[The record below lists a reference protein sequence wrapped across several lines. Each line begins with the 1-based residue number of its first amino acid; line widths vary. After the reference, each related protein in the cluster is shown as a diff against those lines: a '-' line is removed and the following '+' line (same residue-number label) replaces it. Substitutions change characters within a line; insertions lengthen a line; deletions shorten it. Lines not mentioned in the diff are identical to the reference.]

1 MVRHCNKYIE
11 KRKYILFLKYFD
23 IILFWITTLSVSG
36 LEYYSD
42 LLSAQNKGNWLF
54 TTDFCFL
61 KIPFDRV
68 LRNYIEVPDSL
79 MVPSDSPNGF
89 LATQE

>member
-1 MVRHCNKYIE
+1 MKSRESTSYKSCWSIQIY
-11 KRKYILFLKYFD
+11 
-23 IILFWITTLSVSG
+23 SV
-36 LEYYSD
+36 
-42 LLSAQNKGNWLF
+42 QNKGNWLF